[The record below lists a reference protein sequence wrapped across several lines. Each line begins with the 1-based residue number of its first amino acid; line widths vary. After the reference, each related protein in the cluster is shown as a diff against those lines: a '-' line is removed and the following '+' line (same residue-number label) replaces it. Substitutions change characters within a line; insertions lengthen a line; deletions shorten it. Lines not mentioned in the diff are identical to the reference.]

1 MSSHQARSIQ
11 PFQVTRGNLVIKR
24 IRTYTG
30 HLPICRIERHHDS
43 RENPL
48 KTDVQEG
55 GRAQRERLAHI
66 DFRLFFL
73 GEVSR
78 ADISGRFD
86 VAPAVA
92 TRDLARYRT
101 LASENIRF
109 DGSTKTY
116 RSTEDFSPL
125 FEHSLDRALSA
136 LSKGFGDGQGG
147 SASALIPCEYPAP
160 INRPAIEVLAAVTR
174 AIAGRRVLSV
184 SYVSSSSGATEREIV
199 PFALADNGQ
208 RWHIR
213 AFDRRTSS
221 FRDFVLTRIRDVRIQ
236 SENPQ
241 PGESIERDVQWSC
254 EVEMEIVP
262 HPDFPRPELAALD
275 YPMKEGVLRI
285 RAKAA
290 LAGYVLR
297 RWSVDCSENH
307 SLRGPEYRLWL
318 RNRSALD
325 GVESA
330 SIAPGYLPE
339 DDSRG

>member
-1 MSSHQARSIQ
+1 M
-11 PFQVTRGNLVIKR
+11 
-24 IRTYTG
+24 
-30 HLPICRIERHHDS
+30 E
-43 RENPL
+43 
-48 KTDVQEG
+48 TDVQEAG
-55 GRAQRERLAHI
+55 GAQRERLAHV

-78 ADISGRFD
+78 AAISRRFD

-101 LASENIRF
+101 LAPNNIRF
-109 DGSTKTY
+109 DGSSKTY
-116 RSTEDFSPL
+116 RATDEFKPL

-136 LSKGFGDGQGG
+136 LSKGFGDGLGG
-147 SASALIPCEYPAP
+147 STSGLIPCEYPAP

-174 AIAGRRVLSV
+174 AVAGRRVLSV
-184 SYVSSSSGATEREIV
+184 SYVSSSSGATDREIV
-199 PFALADNGQ
+199 PLALADNGL
-208 RWHIR
+208 RWHVR

-221 FRDFVLTRIRDVRIQ
+221 FRDFVLTRVRGVRVL
-236 SENPQ
+236 SENPL
-241 PGESIERDVQWSC
+241 PEESVERDVQWSR
-254 EVEMEIVP
+254 EVEMEVVP

-275 YPMKEGVLRI
+275 YPMTDGVLRI

-297 RWSVDCSENH
+297 RWSVDCSESH
-307 SLRGPEYRLWL
+307 TLRGPEYRLWL

-325 GVESA
+325 GVDSA

-339 DDSRG
+339 DDGRG

>member
-1 MSSHQARSIQ
+1 M
-11 PFQVTRGNLVIKR
+11 
-24 IRTYTG
+24 
-30 HLPICRIERHHDS
+30 E
-43 RENPL
+43 
-48 KTDVQEG
+48 TDVQEAG
-55 GRAQRERLAHI
+55 GAQRERLAHV

-101 LASENIRF
+101 LAPNNIRF
-109 DGSTKTY
+109 DGSSKTY
-116 RSTEDFSPL
+116 RATDDFRPL

-136 LSKGFGDGQGG
+136 LSKGFGDGLGG
-147 SASALIPCEYPAP
+147 AASGLVPCEYPAP

-199 PFALADNGQ
+199 PLALADNGQ
-208 RWHIR
+208 RWHVR
-213 AFDRRTSS
+213 AFDRRTLS
-221 FRDFVLTRIRDVRIQ
+221 FRDFVLTRVKGVRVL
-236 SENPQ
+236 SDCPLPE
-241 PGESIERDVQWSC
+241 ESVDSDAQWSRV
-254 EVEMEIVP
+254 VEMEVVP

-275 YPMKEGVLRI
+275 YPMADGVLRI

-297 RWSVDCSENH
+297 RWSVDCSESH
-307 SLRGPEYRLWL
+307 SLRGTEYRLWL

-325 GVESA
+325 GVDSA

-339 DDSRG
+339 DPDRG

>member
-1 MSSHQARSIQ
+1 M
-11 PFQVTRGNLVIKR
+11 
-24 IRTYTG
+24 
-30 HLPICRIERHHDS
+30 E
-43 RENPL
+43 
-48 KTDVQEG
+48 TDVQEAG
-55 GRAQRERLAHI
+55 GAQWERLAHI

-101 LASENIRF
+101 ITPNNIRF
-109 DGSTKTY
+109 DGSSKTY
-116 RSTEDFSPL
+116 RATDEFKPL

-136 LSKGFGDGQGG
+136 LSKGFGDGLGG
-147 SASALIPCEYPAP
+147 SAIALIPCEYPAP

-184 SYVSSSSGATEREIV
+184 SYVSSSCGATEREIV
-199 PFALADNGQ
+199 PLALADNGL
-208 RWHIR
+208 RWHAR

-221 FRDFVLTRIRDVRIQ
+221 FRDFVLTRVRRVRVL
-236 SENPQ
+236 SEP
-241 PGESIERDVQWSC
+241 PLPEESVDHDVQWSR

-262 HPDFPRPELAALD
+262 HPDFPRSELVALD
-275 YPMKEGVLRI
+275 YPMKDGVLLI

-297 RWSVDCSENH
+297 RWSVDCSATH

-318 RNRSALD
+318 RKRSVLD
-325 GVESA
+325 GVDSA

-339 DDSRG
+339 NGGRG

>member
-1 MSSHQARSIQ
+1 M
-11 PFQVTRGNLVIKR
+11 
-24 IRTYTG
+24 
-30 HLPICRIERHHDS
+30 
-43 RENPL
+43 

-55 GRAQRERLAHI
+55 GGAQRERLAHV

-73 GEVSR
+73 GEVFR
-78 ADISGRFD
+78 ADISGKFD

-101 LASENIRF
+101 LAPDNIRF
-109 DGSTKTY
+109 DGRTKTY
-116 RSTEDFSPL
+116 RSTEDFRPL

-136 LSKGFGDGQGG
+136 LSKGFGDGRGG
-147 SASALIPCEYPAP
+147 SASPLISCEYLTP
-160 INRPAIEVLAAVTR
+160 INLPAIEVLAAVTR

-199 PFALADNGQ
+199 PFALADNGL

-241 PGESIERDVQWSC
+241 PGESVERDVQWSC

-262 HPDFPRPELAALD
+262 HPDFPRPKLAALD
-275 YPMKEGVLRI
+275 YPMKDGVLRI

>member
-1 MSSHQARSIQ
+1 M
-11 PFQVTRGNLVIKR
+11 G
-24 IRTYTG
+24 
-30 HLPICRIERHHDS
+30 
-43 RENPL
+43 
-48 KTDVQEG
+48 TDVQEAG
-55 GRAQRERLAHI
+55 GAQRERLAHI

-101 LASENIRF
+101 LAPNNIRF
-109 DGSTKTY
+109 DGSSKIY
-116 RSTEDFSPL
+116 RSTDEFGPV
-125 FEHSLDRALSA
+125 FEHSLDRVLSA
-136 LSKGFGDGQGG
+136 LSKGFGDGLGG
-147 SASALIPCEYPAP
+147 SAGALIPCEYPSP

-199 PFALADNGQ
+199 PLALADNGL
-208 RWHIR
+208 RWHVR

-221 FRDFVLTRIRDVRIQ
+221 FRDFVLTRLLTVRVL
-236 SENPQ
+236 
-241 PGESIERDVQWSC
+241 PGAPSAEESVERDAQWSR
-254 EVEMEIVP
+254 EVEMEVVP
-262 HPDFPRPELAALD
+262 HPDFPRPELVALD
-275 YPMKEGVLRI
+275 YPMTDGALRI

-318 RNRSALD
+318 RNRSALN
-325 GVESA
+325 GVDSA

-339 DDSRG
+339 DGDSG